1 MATILNRGEIFANP
15 NSTQAIASA
24 EAIFETFDPELVE
37 MTKVVDRPGEVYFSG
52 DPITF
57 IITINNNGD
66 ELLSG
71 LRFTDTIDQAVN
83 PIEGTNFIVNTT
95 SGTITSQ
102 ARNIIVD
109 DINVPAGGNVVIT
122 ITGIIA

>member
-15 NSTQAIASA
+15 NSTQAISSA

-37 MTKVVDRPGEVYFSG
+37 MTKVVDRPGEVYFAG

-57 IITINNNGD
+57 TITINNNGD
-66 ELLSG
+66 ELLNG

>member
-1 MATILNRGEIFANP
+1 MATILNRGELFANQ
-15 NSTQAIASA
+15 NSTQVIASA

-57 IITINNNGD
+57 TITINNNGD

>member
-1 MATILNRGEIFANP
+1 MATILNRGELFANEDA
-15 NSTQAIASA
+15 TQPIASA

-57 IITINNNGD
+57 TITITNNGD
-66 ELLSG
+66 ELLTG
-71 LRFTDTIDQAVN
+71 LRFADTIDAAVN
-83 PIEGTNFIVNTT
+83 PIEGNDFIVNTT
-95 SGTITSQ
+95 SGTITSDS
-102 ARNIIVD
+102 RNVIVD
-109 DINVPAGGNVVIT
+109 NINIPAGGNVVIT

>member
-1 MATILNRGEIFANP
+1 MATILNRGELFANQ
-15 NSTQAIASA
+15 NSTQVIASA

-37 MTKVVDRPGEVYFSG
+37 MTKVVDRPGEVYFAG

-57 IITINNNGD
+57 TITINNNGD

>member
-1 MATILNRGEIFANP
+1 MATILNRGELFANQ
-15 NSTQAIASA
+15 NSTQVIASA

-37 MTKVVDRPGEVYFSG
+37 MTKVVDRPGEVYFAG

-57 IITINNNGD
+57 TITINNNGD

-83 PIEGTNFIVNTT
+83 PIEGTNFIVSTT

>member
-1 MATILNRGEIFANP
+1 MATILNRGELFP
-15 NSTQAIASA
+15 NQNATQVIASA

-37 MTKVVDRPGEVYFSG
+37 MTKVVDRPGEVYFAG

-57 IITINNNGD
+57 TITINNNGD
-66 ELLSG
+66 ELLNG